1 MTNPPRK
8 LQIFC
13 FQKWLF
19 KKRKEE
25 KKTSV
30 RLFILPQ
37 AFPPL
42 ASRAILTPCPPAA
55 WGRARRAGA
64 AGARRCCALGASPWG
79 RSRGV
84 RAADWRALSALWS
97 SASGSPGRRGRT
109 SARARPAVRRLRRPG
124 PAAEPGP
131 RLSGFAVG
139 WARCSLLAVPAAGS
153 KLRVQ
158 IGIQAAGLDRGPS
171 EGPDPESRRFS
182 GSFKSLVQRGFPA
195 SPLALG
201 AALLRL
207 WLRQNQARQPTGI

>member
-30 RLFILPQ
+30 RLFIQSQ

-64 AGARRCCALGASPWG
+64 AGAQGCCALGASPWG

-97 SASGSPGRRGRT
+97 RAFGSPGRRGRT
-109 SARARPAVRRLRRPG
+109 SARARAAVRRLRRPG

-131 RLSGFAVG
+131 ELSGFAVG
-139 WARCSLLAVPAAGS
+139 WARCSLLAVPASGS
-153 KLRVQ
+153 RPRVQ
-158 IGIQAAGLDRGPS
+158 TGIQAAGLDRGPS
-171 EGPDPESRRFS
+171 EGPDLESRRFS
-182 GSFKSLVQRGFPA
+182 CSFKSLV
-195 SPLALG
+195 
-201 AALLRL
+201 
-207 WLRQNQARQPTGI
+207 